1 MRKKDLLLRVKKIGK
16 MANSSKKRV
25 KELRKW
31 AKENLL
37 DKEVVHPEFVEK
49 IGFTSTGIKEF
60 LNQPHKDFY
69 TKNEL
74 LKDIITILP
83 KSKITCDAPDTN
95 GITNNHYYY
104 LETNIGEHISYL
116 VIKLTRHNN
125 KYTLY
130 SIVDKIK
137 NR

>member
-37 DKEVVHPEFVEK
+37 DKEVV
-49 IGFTSTGIKEF
+49 
-60 LNQPHKDFY
+60 
-69 TKNEL
+69 
-74 LKDIITILP
+74 
-83 KSKITCDAPDTN
+83 
-95 GITNNHYYY
+95 
-104 LETNIGEHISYL
+104 
-116 VIKLTRHNN
+116 
-125 KYTLY
+125 
-130 SIVDKIK
+130 DKIK